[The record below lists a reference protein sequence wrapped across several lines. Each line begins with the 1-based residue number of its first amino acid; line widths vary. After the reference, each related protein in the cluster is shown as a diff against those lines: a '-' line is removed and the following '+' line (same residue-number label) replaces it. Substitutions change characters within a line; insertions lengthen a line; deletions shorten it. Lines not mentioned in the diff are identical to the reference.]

1 MVLKGINRAAWGTMQ
16 TAPLGLLCG
25 LYWFVPH
32 PEGTALLFE
41 PEWLLLPP
49 FSLRPTLAFPLLPPA
64 RPPPIDSIR
73 DTAGTVKNHLKNQ
86 QHSSTLLVELAIN

>member
-16 TAPLGLLCG
+16 TAPQASLGLLCG

-49 FSLRPTLAFPLLPPA
+49 FSLRPALASPYSLLPAHP
-64 RPPPIDSIR
+64 
-73 DTAGTVKNHLKNQ
+73 L
-86 QHSSTLLVELAIN
+86 